1 MESDHSVLVRRWT
14 FPKRFLSFP
23 PFFPFETRIFLSFV
37 EALQPDAGFH
47 RQAGHRVEA
56 TAGWSLRTEAEGFSH
71 TGSLTATARAS
82 WCSISPRFSPL
93 FCFPLK
99 WIQIFFFWV
108 GLRNQ
113 HDLKKQS
120 SRVLFQVSD
129 LTWRGNSK
137 YNDGFLS
144 PEKNLLSFCF
154 LLTYTV
160 TLHWYAKVQ
169 GSLKEKRN
177 CVSVLSDNSKNI
189 STSR

>member
-23 PFFPFETRIFLSFV
+23 PFFPFETCIFLSFV

-99 WIQIFFFWV
+99 WIQIFFSGW
-108 GLRNQ
+108 GSEISMISRNSRLESFSKFQ
-113 HDLKKQS
+113 IWHEEAILNITMVFCLLKKTC
-120 SRVLFQVSD
+120 FPFVSCS
-129 LTWRGNSK
+129 LT
-137 YNDGFLS
+137 
-144 PEKNLLSFCF
+144 
-154 LLTYTV
+154 
-160 TLHWYAKVQ
+160 Q
-169 GSLKEKRN
+169 
-177 CVSVLSDNSKNI
+177 
-189 STSR
+189 